1 MKNKLLPVVW
11 LLACTVIAAAHAQ
24 PAGYPAT
31 AAAQAAANAQPGAR
45 RSPAHISPAP
55 SNEVS
60 SQMQA
65 MIAAPYP
72 PHFNADPK
80 DAAEWKELINR
91 RAALAAAAV
100 PMLKEKLGGK
110 VAPPKIG
117 GVNVFIV
124 TPEKQ
129 ASDNRARPLMHVHGD
144 GSGFGPGGTGLPQ
157 AML

>member
-1 MKNKLLPVVW
+1 MKNTLLRVVW
-11 LLACTVIAAAHAQ
+11 LLACTVITAAHAQ
-24 PAGYPAT
+24 PADYPAT

-55 SNEVS
+55 GNEVS
-60 SQMQA
+60 PQMQA

-100 PMLKEKLGGK
+100 PALREKLGVK
-110 VAPPKIG
+110 VEPAKVG

-124 TPEKQ
+124 TPEKLATQ
-129 ASDNRARPLMHVHGD
+129 N
-144 GSGFGPGGTGLPQ
+144 
-157 AML
+157 